1 VNRNYPSL
9 SVILSAAKNISPALT
24 LRGTRS
30 LKEALIYSQHI
41 ISIQYK
47 EVTMFCSHCGAENP
61 EGAKFCSKCGN
72 RLSAAATPTDDAAK
86 SEAESSTGLSA
97 NVAGLL
103 CYVLGWIT
111 GIVFLVLEKKS
122 TFVKFHAY
130 QSIMTFGV
138 LTVAQL
144 VLGWI
149 PFIGWV
155 LNILIG
161 ILMLILWII
170 LVIQAGTGK
179 MWKVPWAGD
188 WAEKQI
194 SK

>member
-1 VNRNYPSL
+1 
-9 SVILSAAKNISPALT
+9 
-24 LRGTRS
+24 
-30 LKEALIYSQHI
+30 
-41 ISIQYK
+41 
-47 EVTMFCSHCGAENP
+47 MFCSKCGAENP
-61 EGAKFCSKCGN
+61 DEAKFCSKCGTE
-72 RLSAAATPTDDAAK
+72 LGVAATPAEGAAK
-86 SEAESSTGLSA
+86 PGAESSTGLSD

-111 GIVFLVLEKKS
+111 GIIFVVLEKKS
-122 TFVKFHAY
+122 TFVKFHAW

-149 PFIGWV
+149 PFVGWV
-155 LNILIG
+155 LVPLIG
-161 ILMLILWII
+161 ILMFVLWLILI
-170 LVIQAGTGK
+170 IQAGTGK

>member
-1 VNRNYPSL
+1 
-9 SVILSAAKNISPALT
+9 
-24 LRGTRS
+24 
-30 LKEALIYSQHI
+30 
-41 ISIQYK
+41 
-47 EVTMFCSHCGAENP
+47 MFCSHCGAENP

-72 RLSAAATPTDDAAK
+72 RLGAAATPTDDAAK

-144 VLGWI
+144 ILGWI

-161 ILMLILWII
+161 IIMLILWII

>member
-1 VNRNYPSL
+1 
-9 SVILSAAKNISPALT
+9 
-24 LRGTRS
+24 
-30 LKEALIYSQHI
+30 
-41 ISIQYK
+41 
-47 EVTMFCSHCGAENP
+47 MFCSHCGAENP
-61 EGAKFCSKCGN
+61 DDAKFCSKCGN
-72 RLSAAATPTDDAAK
+72 RLGAAATPTEDAVK

-130 QSIMTFGV
+130 QSIMTFGI

-161 ILMLILWII
+161 ILMFILWII
-170 LVIQAGTGK
+170 LIIQAGTGK

-194 SK
+194 SR